1 MLSSWLL
8 LYWIVTYW
16 ISKKHAKTRY
26 LNFIVRIY
34 FFFWVNIFIIMTEI
48 EPLNYI
54 KNLKMIFKSS
64 WIIFCSHTCIN
75 YYLLFSLAVNKVFFF
90 TERDQ
95 KFCVYIKSNWKYFL
109 YDPMCWANGI
119 KHEHKT
125 WISHRL
131 TLTCKCVTTC
141 IQIVFVYD
149 ILISG

>member
-34 FFFWVNIFIIMTEI
+34 FFLWVNIFIIMTEI

-75 YYLLFSLAVNKVFFF
+75 YYLLFSLAVNKVFFSRR
-90 TERDQ
+90 E
-95 KFCVYIKSNWKYFL
+95 IKSFVFILNPIGNIFY
-109 YDPMCWANGI
+109 MIQCVEQMVSNMSI
-119 KHEHKT
+119 KHEFR
-125 WISHRL
+125 I
-131 TLTCKCVTTC
+131 
-141 IQIVFVYD
+141 D
-149 ILISG
+149 